1 MSPLTQRDTERTTAQ
16 RQTSTGRRRTWIY
29 GVVPALLLWSHT
41 VAGAQSYDPAVQVQS
56 PLNLLTAPAD
66 PVAYFDARQRVRALA
81 GEGKLAEAESLVEQI
96 TREYPRDGE
105 NWLALGHIRMALKKF
120 PEAAA
125 AFEKAGELL
134 WWGGGNAGVGAAISH
149 LRAGNRRAAL
159 DRLRHYTVAE
169 ARLAT
174 GWIYDEDEFVTLRSD
189 PEFLEI
195 AGRRDT
201 SGWSR
206 DYGWRRDLDFLRAEV
221 RRLNAEYRNHPLPP
235 ELERRYQALREK
247 VPQLSDEQIFVGMN
261 GMLAV
266 LNQGHTS
273 VWASSDSRVVY
284 RGLPFQLW
292 AFPEGIF
299 IVSAPEQHQDLVG
312 SRLVGIGGVS
322 AEEALRRVNQN
333 QSVDG
338 DNGYLFHG
346 IQLLREAPYLV
357 GLGIARSADSIE
369 VTVQQPGRPQQTIT
383 VGTTSWR
390 APERLRPLQGIETPL
405 YLREH
410 LQFHWHQ
417 ALPEHDALYVQLN
430 NLQDERDE
438 SLEQYA
444 LRLRSLLAASPPKN
458 IILDLRH
465 NDGGSTHLY
474 PELLRTMIAFSM
486 LPDRRLYVVIGR
498 NTYSAA
504 GNLVTELEQL
514 AGAIFVGEASS
525 QCCTLYASPSEFTLP
540 FSNLEGSVSTRR
552 STLSRKANDF
562 RRELHPEAPVLITAR
577 DYFSGRDP
585 VMETVVRLIE
595 REKARR

>member
-1 MSPLTQRDTERTTAQ
+1 MSPLTQRNTERTTAQ
-16 RQTSTGRRRTWIY
+16 RQTSTGRRSTWIY
-29 GVVPALLLWSHT
+29 GVVSALLLWSHT
-41 VAGAQSYDPAVQVQS
+41 GAGAQSYDPAVQS
-56 PLNLLTAPAD
+56 PLNLLTAPPD
-66 PVAYFDARQRVRALA
+66 PVAYFDARQRARALL
-81 GEGKLAEAESLVEQI
+81 GEGKLAEAESLIEQI

-105 NWLALGHIRMALKKF
+105 NWLALGYVRRALKKF

-125 AFEKAGELL
+125 AYEKAGELL

-149 LRAGNRRAAL
+149 LHAGNRRAAL

-169 ARLAT
+169 ARMAT
-174 GWIYDEDEFVTLRSD
+174 SWIYDEDDFVTLRSD

-206 DYGWRRDLDFLRAEV
+206 DYGWRRDLDFLRDEV

-235 ELERRYQALREK
+235 ELERRYEALREK
-247 VPQLSDEQIFVGMN
+247 VPQLSDEQIYVGMN

-273 VWASSDSRVVY
+273 VRALSNSRVVNK
-284 RGLPFQLW
+284 GLPFQLW

-299 IVSAPEQHQDLVG
+299 IVSARERHEDLIG
-312 SRLVGIGGVS
+312 SRLVSIEGVS
-322 AEEALRRVNQN
+322 ADEALRRVNQN

-338 DNGYLFHG
+338 DNEYLYAG
-346 IQLLREAPYLV
+346 IQTLRDAPYLV

-369 VTVQQPGRPQQTIT
+369 LTVQPPGQPQQKIT
-383 VGTTSWR
+383 VETTSWR
-390 APERLRPLQGIETPL
+390 APDRLQPLRGIETPL

-438 SLEQYA
+438 TVEEYA
-444 LRLRSLLAASPPKN
+444 LRLRSLIAASPPKN
-458 IILDLRH
+458 LILDMRH

-474 PELLRTMIAFSM
+474 AEFLRTMIAFSM

-504 GNLVTELEQL
+504 GNLITELEQL
-514 AGAIFVGEASS
+514 ADAIFVGEASS
-525 QCCTLYASPSEFTLP
+525 ECCTFYGSPSEFTLP
-540 FSNLEGSVSTRR
+540 FSGLAGSMSTRR
-552 STLSRKANDF
+552 WSLSRKGDDF
-562 RRELHPEAPVLITAR
+562 RRELHPHAPVLITAR

-595 REKARR
+595 REKARG

>member
-1 MSPLTQRDTERTTAQ
+1 MSPLAQRNTERTTAH
-16 RQTSTGRRRTWIY
+16 RPTPTGRRRSSIL
-29 GVVPALLLWSHT
+29 GVVPALLLSHT
-41 VAGAQSYDPAVQVQS
+41 ATEAQRYDPAVQS

-66 PVAYFDARQRVRALA
+66 AVAYFDARQRVRALL
-81 GEGKLAEAESLVEQI
+81 GEGKAAEAESLIEQI

-105 NWLALGHIRMALKKF
+105 NWLALGHVRRALKKF

-125 AFEKAGELL
+125 AYEKAGELL

-149 LRAGNRRAAL
+149 LHAGNRRAAL

-169 ARLAT
+169 GRLAT
-174 GWIYDEDEFVTLRSD
+174 GWIYDEDDFVTLRSD

-206 DYGWRRDLDFLRAEV
+206 DYGWRRDLDFLRDEV

-247 VPQLSDEQIFVGMN
+247 VPQLSDEQIYVGMN

-266 LNQGHTS
+266 LNQGHTG
-273 VWASSDSRVVY
+273 VRASSSSRVSNK
-284 RGLPFQLW
+284 GLPFQLW

-299 IVSAPEQHQDLVG
+299 IVSAPEQHKDLVG
-312 SRLVGIGGVS
+312 SRLVSIEGVP

-338 DNGYLFHG
+338 DNEYLYAG
-346 IQLLREAPYLV
+346 IQVLRDAPYLV
-357 GLGIARSADSIE
+357 GLGIARSADSIG
-369 VTVQQPGRPQQTIT
+369 VTVQQPGRRQQKIT
-383 VGTTSWR
+383 VRAISWR
-390 APERLRPLQGIETPL
+390 APDRLRPPPGIETPL

-438 SLEQYA
+438 SLKQYA
-444 LRLRSLLAASPPKN
+444 LRLRTVLAASPPKN
-458 IILDLRH
+458 VILDMRH

-474 PELLRTMIAFSM
+474 PELLRTLIAFST
-486 LPDRRLYVVIGR
+486 LPDRRLYVMIGR

-514 AGAIFVGEASS
+514 ADATFVGEASS
-525 QCCTLYASPSEFTLP
+525 ECCTLYASPSEFTLP
-540 FSNLEGSVSTRR
+540 FSNLVGSIATRR
-552 STLSRKANDF
+552 STLSRKADDF
-562 RRELHPEAPVLITAR
+562 RRELHPHAPVLITAK

-585 VMETVVRLIE
+585 LMETVVRLIE

>member
-1 MSPLTQRDTERTTAQ
+1 MSPLTQRKTECTTPR
-16 RQTSTGRRRTWIY
+16 RQTSIGRRRTWIY
-29 GVVPALLLWSHT
+29 GVVSALVLWSHT
-41 VAGAQSYDPAVQVQS
+41 VAGAQSYDPAVQSS
-56 PLNLLTAPAD
+56 PLNLLTAPPD
-66 PVAYFDARQRVRALA
+66 PVAYFEERERARALLR
-81 GEGKLAEAESLVEQI
+81 EGKFAEAESLVEQI

-105 NWLALGHIRMALKKF
+105 NWLALGHIRRALRKF

-134 WWGGGNAGVGAAISH
+134 RWGGGWNAGALAAISH
-149 LRAGNRRAAL
+149 LHAGNSRAAL
-159 DRLRHYTVAE
+159 DHLRHYTVAE
-169 ARLAT
+169 ERLAT
-174 GWIYDEDEFVTLRSD
+174 GWIYDEDDFVTLRSD

-206 DYGWRRDLDFLRAEV
+206 DYGWRRDLDFLRDEV

-235 ELERRYQALREK
+235 ELERRYEALREQ

-266 LNQGHTS
+266 LDQGHTS

-312 SRLVGIGGVS
+312 SRLVGIEGVS

-338 DNGYLFHG
+338 DNEYLFHG
-346 IQLLREAPYLV
+346 IQLLREAPYLA

-383 VGTTSWR
+383 VETTSWR
-390 APERLRPLQGIETPL
+390 APERLRPPQGIETPL
-405 YLREH
+405 YLRD
-410 LQFHWHQ
+410 LRFHWHQ

-430 NLQDERDE
+430 ALQDERDE
-438 SLEQYA
+438 SLKQYA

-458 IILDLRH
+458 LILDMRH

-498 NTYSAA
+498 NTYSAT
-504 GNLVTELEQL
+504 GNLITELEQL
-514 AGAIFVGEASS
+514 ADAIFVGEASS

-540 FSNLEGSVSTRR
+540 FSGLEGSVSTRR
-552 STLSRKANDF
+552 STLSHKVNDF
-562 RRELHPEAPVLITAR
+562 RRELHPHAPVLITAR

-595 REKARR
+595 REKAR